1 MKLMVF
7 DVGGTAIKYSVM
19 NDDLVRAESGEVPT
33 PQDTQ
38 QHFFEVLNDIY
49 RPHAHEVE
57 GIAMSLPAFIDSEAG
72 RCNGGGWLKYNW
84 GKSIASEL
92 SALCGCPVRIAN
104 DGKCAALA
112 EVKRGSL
119 QGCQNAS
126 VFIIGSGV
134 GGGLVIN
141 GKIVNGR
148 HFTAGEFSFVGLGTG
163 SLMAERC
170 STTALLMDYRKR
182 KGMPEDEYVDGKLL
196 FERLHSGEPEARA
209 AVDHLSREIAGEIV
223 NLTVLLD
230 LERVAIGGGISRQPV
245 LVEAIRSALD
255 DLYARE
261 IGPDS
266 FGFQKAEVVP
276 CAFGSEANQVGAY
289 LFYQSRT
296 LQYE

>member
-19 NDDLVRAESGEVPT
+19 DDGLAREKSGEVPT

-38 QHFFEVLNDIY
+38 QHFFEVLHDIY
-49 RPHAHEVE
+49 RPHAHEVV
-57 GIAMSLPAFIDSEAG
+57 GIAMSLPGFIDSEAG
-72 RCNGGGWLKYNW
+72 RCNGGGWMKYNR
-84 GKSIASEL
+84 GKSIAPEL

-112 EVKRGSL
+112 EVKHGSL
-119 QGCQNAS
+119 KGCQNAG

-141 GKIVNGR
+141 GEIVQGK
-148 HFTAGEFSFVGLGTG
+148 HFTAGEFSFVGIGTG
-163 SLMAERC
+163 SLMTQRC

-182 KGMPEDEYVDGKLL
+182 KEIPEDGHVDGKLL

-209 AVDHLSREIAGEIV
+209 AVENLSHEIAGEVV

-245 LVEAIRSALD
+245 LVESVRNALD
-255 DLYARE
+255 ELYARE
-261 IGPDS
+261 SGPGS

-289 LFYQSRT
+289 LFYRNGA
-296 LQYE
+296 LR